1 MTRWPLHQITVQ
13 SVALKLKRLSI
24 FRTWPGRPMS
34 RLTPTRTR
42 VPLPGCTQLV
52 ILRLNLSDIRRL
64 GLVHH
69 LLWDRS
75 LLFARAV
82 AGCGEISSGHLH
94 LDWFMAEQQN
104 GTRSGWGPIGP
115 ATGGKSDNNTQTHT
129 QHEMLLTKLTI
140 SFHSEINKPAPV
152 SLLQINVLALRSLL
166 KPFHQH
172 PQRQNKIT
180 QNSVYIPTG
189 VSYDH
194 FTLNT
199 VKPSNGIGK

>member
-1 MTRWPLHQITVQ
+1 M
-13 SVALKLKRLSI
+13 
-24 FRTWPGRPMS
+24 G

-94 LDWFMAEQQN
+94 LD
-104 GTRSGWGPIGP
+104 
-115 ATGGKSDNNTQTHT
+115 
-129 QHEMLLTKLTI
+129 
-140 SFHSEINKPAPV
+140 
-152 SLLQINVLALRSLL
+152 
-166 KPFHQH
+166 
-172 PQRQNKIT
+172 
-180 QNSVYIPTG
+180 
-189 VSYDH
+189 
-194 FTLNT
+194 
-199 VKPSNGIGK
+199 